1 MIPNVGSCEFAID
14 DVPPG
19 TALLVGDA
27 VVFNVDGAFCATQ
40 AKCTHRGGD
49 LSQGRLDGSTV
60 KCPLHGAMFDVA
72 TGAVLMGPAREPL
85 RTYDVVLDGDKGR
98 VVGALEREAG
108 AGATPDQIRVDRSFD
123 R

>member
-1 MIPNVGSCEFAID
+1 MSTSISSGEFAVS

-27 VVFNVDGAFCATQ
+27 VVFNVDGTFCATQ

-49 LSQGRLDGSTV
+49 LSKGRLDGSTV
-60 KCPLHGAMFDVA
+60 RCPLHGAMFDVA

-85 RTYDVVLDGDKGR
+85 HTYDIVVEGAAGR
-98 VVGALEREAG
+98 VVGA
-108 AGATPDQIRVDRSFD
+108 
-123 R
+123 